1 MKKILFWALSLTLLM
16 GVAGC
21 ATNKVAKSK
30 EKTFVMPCSEYV
42 KPEGALSAWASG
54 TSDDQ
59 STARKKAMAAASA
72 QIAAQIAKTVETTTE
87 DYAAALK
94 DADSNISKSLLIEKS
109 KILVSQTI
117 KGATIVCDQWHKADD
132 GKYTNYIVMELQG
145 TDFLEMIYQT
155 LTKQENEAFNKA
167 LLEKIFLENL
177 K

>member
-59 STARKKAMAAASA
+59 STARK
-72 QIAAQIAKTVETTTE
+72 
-87 DYAAALK
+87 
-94 DADSNISKSLLIEKS
+94 
-109 KILVSQTI
+109 
-117 KGATIVCDQWHKADD
+117 
-132 GKYTNYIVMELQG
+132 
-145 TDFLEMIYQT
+145 
-155 LTKQENEAFNKA
+155 
-167 LLEKIFLENL
+167 
-177 K
+177 